1 MGRGLSLPMVFSERG
16 CHRMT
21 SIPRK
26 SKQVINTGRKSKF
39 SKVMSS
45 QWQLMVM
52 SIPMLL
58 YILLFN
64 YAPLWGWLN
73 AFKDYSNKASF
84 GTGNAPWFGWGNFA
98 QLFRDNSVTVDGRM
112 GLWNDFGLS
121 IRNTFAMSVINLVFG
136 TVSSI
141 LLAVL
146 LNEVR
151 SKSFKRTVQTVTYLP
166 HFLSMIVVVSMAQ
179 NIFSTDGPLNRF
191 LVSMGLIKEEIFW
204 LGDKRYF
211 WWLVGIINVWKEVG
225 WNTIIY
231 ISAMTSI
238 DPCLHEAAAIDGAG
252 RFQRILH
259 VTLPGIKSTFVIL
272 LIMNIGHLLE
282 AGFEIQYLLGRGVVY
297 DVASTIDIFVLKYG
311 TEKLDIGVATAA
323 GMFKSVV
330 AIVLL
335 VIANMVAKA
344 LDEDTLI

>member
-1 MGRGLSLPMVFSERG
+1 
-16 CHRMT
+16 MT
-21 SIPRK
+21 SVPQSVNRSIQPARK
-26 SKQVINTGRKSKF
+26 SRLSKILG
-39 SKVMSS
+39 S
-45 QWQLMVM
+45 QWQLMLM
-52 SIPMLL
+52 SVPMLL
-58 YILLFN
+58 YVLLFN
-64 YAPLWGWLN
+64 YAPMWGWLE
-73 AFKDYSNKASF
+73 AFKDYSSKSALA
-84 GTGNAPWFGWGNFA
+84 TGNAPWIGLDNFRF
-98 QLFRDNSVTVDGRM
+98 LFTNPLVKD
-112 GLWNDFGLS
+112 DFLLS
-121 IRNTFAMSVINLVFG
+121 IRNTLAMSVINLVFG
-136 TVSSI
+136 TVSAI

-146 LNEVR
+146 LNELR
-151 SKSFKRTVQTVTYLP
+151 SKVFKRTVQTVTYLP
-166 HFLSMIVVVSMAQ
+166 HFLSMIVVVSIAQ
-179 NIFSTDGPLNRF
+179 NIFATNGPLNNF
-191 LVSMGLIKEEIFW
+191 LMSMNLVKTEVFW
-204 LGDKRYF
+204 LGDKKYF

-238 DPCLHEAAAIDGAG
+238 DPCLYEAAAIDGAG

-272 LIMNIGHLLE
+272 LIMNIGHLME

-330 AIVLL
+330 AIILL
-335 VIANMVAKA
+335 IIANMTAKA

>member
-1 MGRGLSLPMVFSERG
+1 
-16 CHRMT
+16 MT
-21 SIPRK
+21 SIPRNTK
-26 SKQVINTGRKSKF
+26 RVINTGRKSKF
-39 SKVMSS
+39 TRIMGS
-45 QWQLMVM
+45 QWQLMLM
-52 SIPMLL
+52 SVPMLL
-58 YILLFN
+58 YVLLFN

-73 AFKDYSNKASF
+73 AFKDYSSKSAF
-84 GTGNAPWFGWGNFA
+84 GSGNAPWFGLGNFA

-121 IRNTFAMSVINLVFG
+121 LRNTLAMSVINLVFG

-151 SKSFKRTVQTVTYLP
+151 TKAFKRTVQTVTYLP

-179 NIFSTDGPLNRF
+179 NIFASDGPLNSF
-191 LVSMGLIKEEIFW
+191 LLNTGLIDKGIFW
-204 LGDKRYF
+204 LGGKQYF

-311 TEKLDIGVATAA
+311 ISKQQYGVATAA

-330 AIVLL
+330 AIILL
-335 VIANMVAKA
+335 FAANTIAKKM
-344 LDEDTLI
+344 DESTLI